1 MTTHPSIPLERRVVA
16 LLLCAFFGLFA
27 AVGCSAFVRPASPW
41 AALALLPLLAAPLCH
56 GALAR
61 RLPATWDGLR
71 RARPLLCALWLLL
84 ALAALGRSAGVGLYM
99 ADPQRPQASALWF
112 DPFYVNHSCLSGYW
126 KAAELSHTP
135 GLNIY
140 QERPY
145 EGKQD
150 RFKLDEYL
158 YPPQFLLLP
167 RAASALLGTPADSFL
182 PLRALWF
189 ALDAT
194 LLAGAMLALCTWI
207 GGAAGRRAALLLPA
221 VWLAL
226 PTLVTLQ
233 TGNFQL
239 PAIALSV
246 LAMLLFQRG
255 RALAGGALL
264 ALAMVKIFP
273 AILCAYLLFTRRWRA
288 LAWSVAF
295 SLLFLAAAWAVL
307 GAQPFRDFIGYEL
320 PRIASGELWAWL
332 ELEGL
337 EGVVAINHSVPGLVF
352 KLRLLGLPGMDH
364 HMMANAAWVWS
375 LALLAIAW
383 LAARHTSA
391 GADVTATATATATA
405 ATGAKPAAL
414 VGANAGAGASADP
427 ADTPAARLRL
437 AALWIAL
444 LGLAALRS
452 PFTPD
457 DYALFPTLWLWCLLA
472 AAAPAGAAATAAL
485 ALLWLALAPV
495 MPFSLAAPAQL
506 PALLALSTASQLAA
520 LALCLWFALRH
531 PGDLARAA
539 RRPQHSDSNTS
550 SFPPAGAMSRA
561 RTDSPH

>member
-16 LLLCAFFGLFA
+16 LLLCAFCGLFA
-27 AVGCSAFVRPASPW
+27 AVGASAFIRPGSPW

-61 RLPATWDGLR
+61 RLPAAWDGLR

-99 ADPQRPQASALWF
+99 ADPQRPQASAIWF

-167 RAASALLGTPADSFL
+167 RAAGALLGTPADSFL

-194 LLAGAMLALCTWI
+194 LLAGAMLALCAWI

-239 PAIALSV
+239 PAIALSM

-288 LAWSVAF
+288 LGWSVVF
-295 SLLFLAAAWAVL
+295 SLLFLAAGWAAL

-375 LALLAIAW
+375 LALLAVAW
-383 LAARHTSA
+383 LAARHAGT
-391 GADVTATATATATA
+391 GADVAAMPTA
-405 ATGAKPAAL
+405 APGG
-414 VGANAGAGASADP
+414 VDSGAGAVANTTDA

-457 DYALFPTLWLWCLLA
+457 DYALFPALWLWCLLA
-472 AAAPAGAAATAAL
+472 ASAPAGAAATVAL

-520 LALCLWFALRH
+520 LALCLWFALRR
-531 PGDLARAA
+531 PGDPARAV
-539 RRPQHSDSNTS
+539 RRPRHGDSNTS
-550 SFPPAGAMSRA
+550 SFPSAGAMPRA
-561 RTDSPH
+561 RTDSPL